1 LASFALIP
9 IVKDEMSEL
18 TQNTKLY
25 IVNRVNKRTKT
36 QKKKA
41 KPPKGS
47 GIISGSSSNLRC
59 ASDEMGPRDM
69 GPRDFRS
76 SSHSNS
82 NFNNFSRNLPLKVK
96 TRTKKTIV
104 DESFSDH
111 SPLVEKN

>member
-25 IVNRVNKRTKT
+25 IVNRVNKRTKSP
-36 QKKKA
+36 KKKV

-47 GIISGSSSNLRC
+47 GIISGSSSNRNFG
-59 ASDEMGPRDM
+59 SDEQM

-76 SSHSNS
+76 SSHSNI
-82 NFNNFSRNLPLKVK
+82 NIYSRPVPTKVK
-96 TRTKKTIV
+96 TRTKRTFV
-104 DESFSDH
+104 DESFSDS